1 MESVSQH
8 KSVLVQ
14 EVLEALNIT
23 PVQCHPQL
31 APASGTGISQKN
43 EKSRI
48 FLDVTCGGAG
58 HTRAILDADPT
69 VKVIALDWDMKAIE
83 RAEPLKEIYGDRL
96 QLVWGSF
103 AHLYKL
109 QKKHKIP
116 KVDGILADFG
126 TSQDQI
132 HTGEGFSFM
141 HDTPLDMRMSVGHYK
156 TNAYHII
163 NFATAEELREI
174 LWTYGEESRAK
185 EIVARIVETRQ
196 KSRIHTT
203 KELARIVEQAV
214 GFRRESKKHPAT
226 KVFQAL
232 RIFVNKE
239 LDNIEAFLP
248 VALNALADGGRL
260 VCISFHSLEDR
271 LVKEF
276 YKSTERE
283 GRGIIISQRPITPSE
298 EELIRNPSSRSS
310 KLRVLEKKK
319 AC

>member
-1 MESVSQH
+1 MESLSQH

-14 EVLEALNIT
+14 EVLEALKIA
-23 PVQCHPQL
+23 PAPCHSQL
-31 APASGTGISQKN
+31 ASASGMGISSKD
-43 EKSRI
+43 KVRTI
-48 FLDVTCGGAG
+48 LDVTCGGAG

-69 VKVIALDWDMKAIE
+69 VKVIALDWDMKALE
-83 RAEPLKEIYGDRL
+83 RAEPLREIYGERL

-109 QKKHKIP
+109 QKKHKFP
-116 KVDGILADFG
+116 LVDGILADFG

-132 HTGEGFSFM
+132 HEGEGFSFM
-141 HDTPLDMRMSVGHYK
+141 HDTSLDMRMSTGHYK
-156 TNAYHII
+156 TNAYHVI

-174 LWTYGEESRAK
+174 FWRYGEENRAK
-185 EIVARIVETRQ
+185 EIVARIIDARQ

-203 KELARIVEQAV
+203 KELARIVEHAV
-214 GFRRESKKHPAT
+214 GFRRDSRTHPAT

-248 VALNALADGGRL
+248 VAFNALAEGGRL

-276 YKSTERE
+276 YKTKEQE

-298 EELIRNPSSRSS
+298 EELANNPSSRSS
-310 KLRVLEKKK
+310 KLRVMEKKK